1 VIVSGLGESLMRVRI
16 PVTRVAVD
24 VNAIALASSV
34 REAMPE
40 LSRFLGIVI
49 YMYHRDHAPAHFHAE
64 YAEFE
69 ISVDIESGRVTGKFP
84 RRALNLVMEW
94 YSLYKVELAADWKR
108 AQARQPLK
116 AIDPLE

>member
-1 VIVSGLGESLMRVRI
+1 
-16 PVTRVAVD
+16 
-24 VNAIALASSV
+24 
-34 REAMPE
+34 MPE

-49 YMYHRDHAPAHFHAE
+49 YMYHRDHAPAHFHAA

-69 ISVDIESGRVTGKFP
+69 ITVDIESGRVAGKFP

-94 YSLYKVELAADWKR
+94 YSLHKAELAADWNL
-108 AQARQPLK
+108 AQTRQPLK

>member
-1 VIVSGLGESLMRVRI
+1 
-16 PVTRVAVD
+16 
-24 VNAIALASSV
+24 
-34 REAMPE
+34 MPE

-94 YSLYKVELAADWKR
+94 YSLHKVELAADWKR